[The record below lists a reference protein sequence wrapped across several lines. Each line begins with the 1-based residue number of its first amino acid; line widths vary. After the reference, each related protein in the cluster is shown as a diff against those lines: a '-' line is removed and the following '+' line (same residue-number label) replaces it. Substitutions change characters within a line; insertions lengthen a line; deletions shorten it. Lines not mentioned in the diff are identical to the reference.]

1 MRFMEIANPEDQLAL
16 WKLVSDN
23 VWSAVLA
30 QARQEATQKAQAA
43 AAAKVGKFQPKKPQL
58 MPKPIPIPAPKP
70 RPLPKPRPPAKLRPP
85 PRPSPNKSSVPPQ
98 ARSVMPSRAPPLPSA
113 QPVLRPTHSSSFS
126 QADLHGLQ
134 HMHQGGA
141 PINSMQNPL

>member
-1 MRFMEIANPEDQLAL
+1 MRFMEIANPKDQLAL

-30 QARQEATQKAQAA
+30 QARQQATQKAQAA

-70 RPLPKPRPPAKLRPP
+70 RPLPKPRPPSQRTT
-85 PRPSPNKSSVPPQ
+85 
-98 ARSVMPSRAPPLPSA
+98 RAICRETA
-113 QPVLRPTHSSSFS
+113 
-126 QADLHGLQ
+126 
-134 HMHQGGA
+134 
-141 PINSMQNPL
+141 